1 MHTVSGRSMFG
12 FSLALLTSVMWG
24 MLPIALKDVLTDVD
38 PYTITFFRFL
48 SSGLILAFW
57 LTLRGG
63 LPTSRQLTKPIFISL
78 FVAALCL
85 SLNYGSYLV
94 GLDYLEPKAAQVII
108 QLAPFL
114 LLIGSVIWFK
124 EQFSVWQSLGAV
136 TLLLGLMLFFNQRA
150 AELIAGLGSY
160 TVGVLWIVFAAL
172 TWAIYA
178 LIQKGLLR
186 HFTSVQLLMVFNL
199 FGGITFWF
207 LATPSQVLVLTPWQW
222 AMLIF
227 CCLNTVIAYGAF
239 AEAMNHWQ
247 ASKVSAVLAI
257 TPLITIVMIDILAWW
272 LPQYYQA
279 EQFNLLAMIGA
290 GMVILGSIVAAL
302 DKRA

>member
-1 MHTVSGRSMFG
+1 MHTVSGRSVFG
-12 FSLALLTSVMWG
+12 FSLAMLTSIMWG
-24 MLPIALKDVLTDVD
+24 VLPIALKDVLTDVD
-38 PYTITFFRFL
+38 PYTITFFRFM
-48 SSGLILAFW
+48 SSGLILACW
-57 LTLRGG
+57 LSFRGG
-63 LPTSRQLTKPIFISL
+63 LPTARQFNRPIAIGV
-78 FVAALCL
+78 FVAALSL
-85 SLNYGSYLV
+85 SLNYGGYLI

-124 EQFSVWQSLGAV
+124 EQFSMWQSLGAI
-136 TLLLGLMLFFNQRA
+136 TLLVGLMLFFNQRA

-160 TVGVLWIVFAAL
+160 TLGVLWIVFAAF
-172 TWAIYA
+172 TWAVYA

-199 FGGITFWF
+199 FGGIAFLF
-207 LATPSQVLVLTPWQW
+207 LATPSQVLALNAWQW

-257 TPLITIVMIDILAWW
+257 TPLITIVVIDILAWW

-279 EQFNLLAMIGA
+279 EQLNMLAMFGA
-290 GMVILGSIVAAL
+290 AMVIVGSIVAAL
-302 DKRA
+302 GKRT